1 MNACIPTI
9 FRSYHSANSPVAN
22 CPIWQALRA
31 STAHPEMFESMSIEE
46 FGISQPYVDAAMGCS
61 NPIEHVLAEAKKI
74 YPNRRVACIVSIGG
88 GHARTIQIPD
98 SNTLIRVFPTN
109 AITAMRDIATDNE
122 KTAQAMANRF
132 QAIPNLY
139 FRLNVDQGTQTMKF
153 GDWDRLSEVIAHTRA
168 YISKV
173 QTKELVKRASSSVK
187 NRIGAVPM
195 KYIDGEI
202 QLDITA
208 QPSGIKE
215 CPTPTS
221 VYTERPE
228 PIQRAIGC
236 LADNSQ
242 ERRVF
247 VFHGLGGA
255 GKTQLALR
263 TVQQT
268 RDQWSDVVYVDDNS
282 TETLRSTL
290 GGFAVARKIG
300 KTHEDTI
307 RWLSLSTAPWLMV
320 FDNADD
326 PSIGLPQ
333 YFPKGA
339 QGRIL
344 ITTRARELVLLSQG
358 PNSEYNVSSMEPDE
372 ALQLLLT
379 VSRINVV
386 GTSMSEKDS
395 AALLVQDLGYMALA
409 VVQAGAYIWR
419 TSCDFTQYRHMYSM
433 KPRQILERYN
443 SSLLELS
450 GYEKTV
456 YGTWILSYELLSQR
470 AQKMLWLVAYLQPD
484 RITVDIFR
492 LAATRSI
499 DIGTDILPTDS
510 IRQSLAAIKEYLSS
524 FLTGG
529 EWDIEGFLSVM
540 KEIMSYSLISY
551 DRVNATYS
559 LHVLVQKWVQ
569 TVIPYSSDEALL
581 QSSLLLLMAIDRK
594 EDSRS
599 RVFRRSLELHIDGL
613 RRYQTS
619 ALKYVAREF
628 GYIMQEIGRYSEA
641 KTLQLQALELYE
653 QFLPIDSEETL
664 WLRSELADTYRY
676 LGSYKEGESIQVQ
689 VLETRKRIL
698 GDKHP
703 HTLSTMSNLANAYWY
718 QGLHKQAEILQVKVL
733 ESSKQALGS
742 EHPHTLAA
750 MSNLSLIYWD
760 QGLYNQ
766 AEVLQVQVAK
776 TMKRILGNGHPSTLD
791 AMNNLANTYTRQG
804 RHKQAETLQLQVL
817 EERKQVLGD
826 EHPRTLTAI
835 NNLAIT
841 YWDQGLY
848 EQAKVLQIQ
857 VLEGRKR
864 LLGDEHPHT
873 LNALCNLANTYRYL
887 GLYKKGETIQVWV
900 LEARKRALG
909 DEHPHTLTAMSNLAN
924 TYSNQGLHNQAETL
938 QVHVLETIRRVLGDE
953 HPNTLTVMRG
963 LAIMYSSQGQWHKAE
978 SLEVKVVEVVRR
990 LFDARHPQTLGALEN
1005 LANTYRHLGWSRRRK
1020 YRALKAEIEALGP
1033 SKEPRRSRL
1042 RGLLPF

>member
-1 MNACIPTI
+1 MSKHNMNAGIPTI
-9 FRSYHSANSPVAN
+9 FRSYHFANSPVAN
-22 CPIWQALRA
+22 YPIWQALRA

-46 FGISQPYVDAAMGCS
+46 LGISQPYVDAAMGCS

-74 YPNRRVACIVSIGG
+74 YPNRRVACIVSIGD

-98 SNTLIRVFPTN
+98 SNILSRVFPTN
-109 AITAMRDIATDNE
+109 AITAMRDVATDNE
-122 KTAQAMANRF
+122 KTAQTMANRF

-173 QTKELVKRASSSVK
+173 QTKELLKHASASVK
-187 NRIGAVPM
+187 NRIGVVPM

-202 QLDITA
+202 QLDVAA

-215 CPTPTS
+215 CPAPTS
-221 VYTERPE
+221 VYTERLE
-228 PIQRAIGC
+228 PIQRAIDC
-236 LADNSQ
+236 LTDHSQ

-263 TVQQT
+263 AVQQT
-268 RDQWSDVVYVDDNS
+268 RDQWSDVVYVDANS

-290 GGFAVARKIG
+290 GGFAAARNIG

-307 RWLSLSTAPWLMV
+307 RWLSLSTAPWIMV
-320 FDNADD
+320 FDNADN

-339 QGRIL
+339 QGRIM
-344 ITTRARELVLLSQG
+344 ITTRARELALLSQG
-358 PNSEYNVSSMEPDE
+358 PNSEYSVSSMESGE

-379 VSRINVV
+379 VSRMDMV

-419 TSCDFTQYRHMYSM
+419 TSCDFAQYRHMYSM
-433 KPRQILERYN
+433 RPRQILERYN
-443 SSLLELS
+443 NWLLELS
-450 GYEKTV
+450 GYEKTL
-456 YGTWILSYELLSQR
+456 YGTWRLSYEVLSQR

-484 RITVDIFR
+484 RISVDIFR
-492 LAATRSI
+492 LAATRLI
-499 DIGTDILPTDS
+499 DIGTDTLATDS
-510 IRQSLAAIKEYLSS
+510 IRQSLADIKEYLSG
-524 FLTGG
+524 FLTDG

-551 DRVNATYS
+551 DRVNATYV

-569 TVIPYSSDEALL
+569 TVIPYSLDKALV
-581 QSSLLLLMAIDRK
+581 QSSFLLLTAIDRK

-613 RRYQTS
+613 RRYQNS
-619 ALKYVAREF
+619 AIKYVAREF

-653 QFLPIDSEETL
+653 EFLPQDSEETL

-676 LGSYKEGESIQVQ
+676 LGSYKEGEFIQVQ
-689 VLETRKRIL
+689 VLEIRKRIL

-703 HTLSTMSNLANAYWY
+703 HTLSAMSNLANAYWY
-718 QGLHKQAEILQVKVL
+718 QGLHKQAELLQVKVL
-733 ESSKQALGS
+733 ESSKQALGE

-760 QGLYNQ
+760 QGLYKGEEDDHQ
-766 AEVLQVQVAK
+766 Q
-776 TMKRILGNGHPSTLD
+776 TSTQPPVRS
-791 AMNNLANTYTRQG
+791 TTRQSSLLLDI
-804 RHKQAETLQLQVL
+804 LQHIV
-817 EERKQVLGD
+817 
-826 EHPRTLTAI
+826 A
-835 NNLAIT
+835 
-841 YWDQGLY
+841 
-848 EQAKVLQIQ
+848 
-857 VLEGRKR
+857 
-864 LLGDEHPHT
+864 
-873 LNALCNLANTYRYL
+873 
-887 GLYKKGETIQVWV
+887 
-900 LEARKRALG
+900 
-909 DEHPHTLTAMSNLAN
+909 
-924 TYSNQGLHNQAETL
+924 
-938 QVHVLETIRRVLGDE
+938 
-953 HPNTLTVMRG
+953 
-963 LAIMYSSQGQWHKAE
+963 
-978 SLEVKVVEVVRR
+978 
-990 LFDARHPQTLGALEN
+990 
-1005 LANTYRHLGWSRRRK
+1005 
-1020 YRALKAEIEALGP
+1020 
-1033 SKEPRRSRL
+1033 
-1042 RGLLPF
+1042 